1 MEGIYDG
8 GAADTCF
15 ECELLYP
22 ERSRPCP
29 RCGSRMR
36 YRPAVMMDEPSL
48 SQAIIAGL
56 RRRDDRDGLVGLLE
70 LVHRFQPRSVELLA
84 SAGYSIDELRR
95 AWEAL

>member
-22 ERSRPCP
+22 ERRRPCP

-36 YRPAVMMDEPSL
+36 YQPAVMMDEPSL
-48 SQAIIAGL
+48 TQAIVEGL
-56 RRRDDRDGLVGLLE
+56 PRLDDREGLLGLLE
-70 LVHRFQPRSVELLA
+70 LVHRFQPRSVELLE
-84 SAGYSIDELRR
+84 SAGSSIDELRR